1 MAAARVDLNG
11 ALIRPVDDPYYN
23 QQGWGSPQEQPWW
36 TGYNLGNT
44 TPIATS
50 NTPQISGGSLIGN
63 ALQQGWNAMVSPR
76 KGVSEATAEVTAPT
90 DPDLMQNPFEPK
102 TSNPAEIKP
111 VPAVQSAVAA
121 KLPVTMATAAPPPAP
136 PVVTQPTTASG
147 VAQPMVIPTLTRV
160 QQPTLVPGMVPTIQ
174 PTTTVPTVG
183 MLNTGQQML
192 GGMPNGL
199 STVAT
204 NPATAQGPTF
214 LKAIMAQL
222 EELKASNKALTEK
235 LNTISANKE
244 TTGATLSCGC
254 PAPSGTGSGDCKC
267 TTKTDASKKMED
279 KKPSNKTTPVKKS
292 EKVNKTKKKK

>member
-204 NPATAQGPTF
+204 NPATAQVSKG
-214 LKAIMAQL
+214 LEAIMVQL
-222 EELKASNKALTEK
+222 ADLKMMNEKQAKQLDEQSKKLDGLTAEK
-235 LNTISANKE
+235 EK
-244 TTGATLSCGC
+244 
-254 PAPSGTGSGDCKC
+254 
-267 TTKTDASKKMED
+267 TKTED